1 MIYAFSGDDE
11 DVLHVEDDLG
21 HELSDAEKVNSDP
34 RDEQKDNLS
43 DDDVEDITAH
53 SDAPSDKDECHRR
66 IKKLKDVVKKKKK
79 LVIQK
84 LH

>member
-1 MIYAFSGDDE
+1 MIYAFSDDDE
-11 DVLHVEDDLG
+11 DVLRVEDDLD

-34 RDEQKDNLS
+34 RVEQKDNLS
-43 DDDVEDITAH
+43 DDVEDITAH
-53 SDAPSDKDECHRR
+53 SDAPSDKDECYRR
-66 IKKLKDVVKKKKK
+66 IKKLKDVVEKKKK

>member
-1 MIYAFSGDDE
+1 MIYAFLDDE
-11 DVLHVEDDLG
+11 DVLHVQDDLDY
-21 HELSDAEKVNSDP
+21 EFRDAENVNSDP
-34 RDEQKDNLS
+34 KDEQKNNLS

-53 SDAPSDKDECHRR
+53 SDAPTDKDECHRR
-66 IKKLKDVVKKKKK
+66 IKKLKDVVEKKKK